1 MDMAE
6 TPLVS
11 IIMNCY
17 NGEKYLREALES
29 VMAQTY
35 QNWELIFWDNQS
47 TDKSAEIFNSCND
60 NRFKYFVAPNHS
72 LLYEAR
78 NYAIEKASGEFY
90 AFLDVDDW
98 WSPEKLEKQ
107 IPLFADPEVGMVYGN
122 YRFVNENKGTRK
134 TLYKN
139 HLPTGRILNE
149 LLEKYVAGLL
159 TLVIRRQSFESL
171 DYPFEPQYHIMGDF
185 DLVVRLAVTW
195 KMDCVQSPI
204 ASYRWHGANESLL
217 QKERHLS
224 EMKKW
229 ISDMNENHS
238 ISTQEGFKK
247 IGELY
252 LYMKGMNWI
261 EKNNINETLKI
272 FWKMPFNKGKLKL
285 LAALTL
291 PQFMLKALR
300 M

>member
-1 MDMAE
+1 MPE
-6 TPLVS
+6 NQLVS

-17 NGEKYLREALES
+17 NGEKYLREAIDS
-29 VMAQTY
+29 VITQTY
-35 QNWELIFWDNQS
+35 QNWEIIFWDNQS
-47 TDKSAEIFNSCND
+47 TDSSSDIIQSYDDERIN
-60 NRFKYFVAPNHS
+60 YFLAPKHTNLS
-72 LLYEAR
+72 EAR
-78 NYAIEKASGEFY
+78 NFAIQKASGKFY

-217 QKERHLS
+217 QKDRHLS
-224 EMKKW
+224 RL
-229 ISDMNENHS
+229 SFAPC
-238 ISTQEGFKK
+238 Q
-247 IGELY
+247 
-252 LYMKGMNWI
+252 
-261 EKNNINETLKI
+261 
-272 FWKMPFNKGKLKL
+272 
-285 LAALTL
+285 
-291 PQFMLKALR
+291 R
-300 M
+300 

>member
-1 MDMAE
+1 
-6 TPLVS
+6 
-11 IIMNCY
+11 
-17 NGEKYLREALES
+17 
-29 VMAQTY
+29 
-35 QNWELIFWDNQS
+35 
-47 TDKSAEIFNSCND
+47 
-60 NRFKYFVAPNHS
+60 
-72 LLYEAR
+72 
-78 NYAIEKASGEFY
+78 
-90 AFLDVDDW
+90 
-98 WSPEKLEKQ
+98 
-107 IPLFADPEVGMVYGN
+107 MVYGN
-122 YRFVNENKGTRK
+122 YRYVNENKGTRK

-139 HLPTGRILNE
+139 NLPTGHILNE

-159 TLVIRRQSFESL
+159 TLVIRRLSFESL
-171 DYPFEPQYHIMGDF
+171 DYPFEPQYHIIGDF

-229 ISDMNENHS
+229 ISEMNENHS

-252 LYMKGMNWI
+252 LYMKAMNWI

>member
-1 MDMAE
+1 MPE
-6 TPLVS
+6 NQLVS

-17 NGEKYLREALES
+17 NGEKYLREAIRS
-29 VMAQTY
+29 VITQTY
-35 QNWELIFWDNQS
+35 QNWEIIFWDNQS
-47 TDKSAEIFNSCND
+47 TDSSSDIIQSYDDERIN
-60 NRFKYFVAPNHS
+60 YILAPKHTNLS
-72 LLYEAR
+72 EAR
-78 NYAIEKASGEFY
+78 NFAIEKASGKFY

-122 YRFVNENKGTRK
+122 YWYVNENKGTRK

-139 HLPTGRILNE
+139 NLPTGQILNE

-171 DYPFEPQYHIMGDF
+171 DYPFEPQYHIIGDF

-217 QKERHLS
+217 QKERLLS
-224 EMKKW
+224 EIKKW
-229 ISDMNENHS
+229 ISEMNENHS

-252 LYMKGMNWI
+252 LYMKAMNWI